1 MALIPGWEKPESL
14 YFPSPNRVRNMH
26 NYPTL
31 FLNPMH
37 KGKITFLYFKRIQKV
52 LTNHTLYL
60 DVLESNPHGEDED
73 RNRKSLV
80 NPKSSSWWLEP
91 WSWHTSGRGGEEG
104 GDNGSLFLWMVE
116 DKSYGNSNP
125 NGVFTGFLCGLK

>member
-14 YFPSPNRVRNMH
+14 YFPSSNRIRNMH

-37 KGKITFLYFKRIQKV
+37 NGKITFLYFKRIQKV

-60 DVLESNPHGEDED
+60 DVPKSNPHDEDED

-80 NPKSSSWWLEP
+80 NPKSSS
-91 WSWHTSGRGGEEG
+91 
-104 GDNGSLFLWMVE
+104 
-116 DKSYGNSNP
+116 
-125 NGVFTGFLCGLK
+125 